1 MSLSDEYS
9 PADLAKLLIERC
21 GSADAAEEF
30 LKSTLAEVRPQAKGD
45 GGDGGGDGGTPAPT
59 IQRTIHLSDDP
70 VGILS
75 TQKKKKRAIV
85 VSPAAEEPADSKLVA
100 EEHNFTLQQLEM
112 IKAKVHH
119 EWPPTCP
126 PPTALPA
133 RARALC
139 APVPY
144 ASSRCPF
151 TTRLAARRRCSP

>member
-1 MSLSDEYS
+1 MFSTERTPEAAMSLSDEYS
-9 PADLAKLLIERC
+9 PDDLAKLLIERC

-30 LKSTLAEVRPQAKGD
+30 IQSTLAAVRPQGKGD
-45 GGDGGGDGGTPAPT
+45 GGDGGGDGGTPA
-59 IQRTIHLSDDP
+59 L
-70 VGILS
+70 LS

-85 VSPAAEEPADSKLVA
+85 VSSAAEEPADSTMVA

-119 EWPPTCP
+119 EMATHPTCP
-126 PPTALPA
+126 PPTAPPA

-144 ASSRCPF
+144 ASSRCPLA
-151 TTRLAARRRCSP
+151 TRLAARRRCSP